1 VVPLLVL
8 LATLAAPA
16 DPAAPPDD
24 VRARAR
30 ALLGAIDRPVP
41 LEALRRLGPQ
51 GEAALADLARSRDFP
66 IFRARALEA
75 LAALRAPAA
84 PEVHRLLAADAAAPR
99 SVRRAAVRGLGR
111 LLPPEAAVEA
121 LRPVLEA
128 DRDAAVRAAAA
139 EALARVAPRDGCGAV
154 RRQAAREGAA
164 ARAGFA
170 RALQACERHRAA
182 GPGPGR

>member
-1 VVPLLVL
+1 MVVPLLVL
-8 LATLAAPA
+8 LAALAAPS
-16 DPAAPPDD
+16 DPAAPPD

-51 GEAALADLARSRDFP
+51 GEAALADLAQSRDFP

-84 PEVHRLLAADAAAPR
+84 PEVHRRVAADAAAPR

-111 LLPPEAAVEA
+111 LLSPEAAVEA

-139 EALARVAPRDGCGAV
+139 EALARAAPRDGCGAV
-154 RRQAAREGAA
+154 RRQVAREGGA
-164 ARAGFA
+164 ARGRFA
-170 RALQACERHRAA
+170 RALDACARHRAA